1 MIYKKAKD
9 SLKPKKPPQGEKS
22 AKAGKKMTVQL
33 VDFKKLIQ
41 EKKNCERKS
50 IDSSMLSLLPQS
62 IVKASIDSKSNKSGQ
77 PQTLL
82 KKKKKKKSEAKDL
95 STPSA
100 LLAVSPLLP
109 TSRNGVGRISMDV
122 TKASEAPKSS
132 SSIKKLVAMKALKSK
147 RKNHDSSGAKNDS
160 STPSGIAND
169 P

>member
-82 KKKKKKKSEAKDL
+82 KKKKSETKDL
-95 STPSA
+95 STPAA